1 MAELLH
7 KLLHCYDSR
16 VRVQNSQGNKKEK
29 QTIKKHLFPGKI
41 KINAHYFYFID
52 DLHLPLVS

>member
-7 KLLHCYDSR
+7 KLLQCYDSR

-29 QTIKKHLFPGKI
+29 QALAIKKHLFPGKL
-41 KINAHYFYFID
+41 N
-52 DLHLPLVS
+52 